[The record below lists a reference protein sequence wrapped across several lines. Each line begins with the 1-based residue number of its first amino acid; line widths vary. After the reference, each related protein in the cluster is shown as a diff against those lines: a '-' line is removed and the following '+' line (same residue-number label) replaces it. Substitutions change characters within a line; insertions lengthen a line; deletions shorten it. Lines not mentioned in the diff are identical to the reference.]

1 MRLWLKRFKRT
12 KETRAVADIERIVE
26 CRNVLGE
33 GPVWCPVERVLWW
46 INITAPELWRFDPAT
61 KRSQSWPLPKLVG
74 SIALRKGGGFLIAF
88 RGGIATLD
96 RPGGEATWL
105 PMPGLDFNEIR
116 FNDGKTDRAGRFW
129 VGAMDRKLSRPIG
142 DLYCVDGA
150 FHVNRVEAG
159 VTVSNGIG
167 WSPDNRTLYHTDT
180 PSCRLFAYD
189 YDIATGAAANRR
201 VFAEVAP
208 GHGGPDGM
216 TVDSDGFVWSAQ
228 FDRWCINRYD
238 PKGKLE
244 RTIRVPVQRPTSV
257 MFGGPDLS
265 TLFITTATLDLDEKA
280 LAAQPWAGSVLA
292 MDAGVKGLAEVRY
305 G

>member
-1 MRLWLKRFKRT
+1 MSG
-12 KETRAVADIERIVE
+12 VERIVD

-33 GPVWCPVERVLWW
+33 GPVWCPSERVLWW
-46 INITAPELWRFDPAT
+46 INITPPELWRFDPAT

-74 SIALRKGGGFLIAF
+74 SFALRQGGGFLIAF
-88 RGGIATLD
+88 RGGIATLNQ
-96 RPGGEATWL
+96 PGSEVTWL
-105 PMPGLDFNEIR
+105 PMPELDFNEIR

-142 DLYCVDGA
+142 DLYSVDST
-150 FHVNRVEAG
+150 FRVDRLAAG

-180 PSCRLFAYD
+180 PSHSIFAYD
-189 YDIATGAAANRR
+189 YDLASGQATNRR
-201 VFAEVAP
+201 VFVEVAP

-216 TVDSDGFVWSAQ
+216 TVDSEGFVWSAQ

-238 PKGKLE
+238 PNGKFE
-244 RTIRVPVQRPTSV
+244 RSVRMPVQRPTSV
-257 MFGGPDLS
+257 MFGGPDLA
-265 TLFITTATLDLDEKA
+265 TLYITTATLDLDEQA

-292 MDAGVKGLAEVRY
+292 MDPGVKGLAEVRFAQ
-305 G
+305 